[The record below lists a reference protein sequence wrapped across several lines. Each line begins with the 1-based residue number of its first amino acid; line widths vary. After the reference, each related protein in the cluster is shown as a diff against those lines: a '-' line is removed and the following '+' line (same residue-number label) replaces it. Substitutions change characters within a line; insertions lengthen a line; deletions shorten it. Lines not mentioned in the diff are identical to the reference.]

1 MRPSLG
7 SPNSLHKPLG
17 RSGGRGAYTQNLW
30 RLWTARFP
38 RKLPRF
44 VFINHFPWIF
54 STSLVLPQASCRV
67 RLSTRD
73 ENQRPQEAPP
83 LPPRAWGLSVSTRQ
97 GCHPAGSVSC
107 LAAHRQMAGRGLG
120 SDTTCEPR
128 GARRRRG
135 TCPLPE
141 ALPRTVPDA
150 PSLLPGDLMLRA
162 ERPRLKLLFASIP
175 TQKGTRFRALTRTR
189 LRSSCHVTVGR

>member
-1 MRPSLG
+1 MLF
-7 SPNSLHKPLG
+7 
-17 RSGGRGAYTQNLW
+17 RS
-30 RLWTARFP
+30 
-38 RKLPRF
+38 
-44 VFINHFPWIF
+44 INHFPWIF

-67 RLSTRD
+67 RLSARD

-83 LPPRAWGLSVSTRQ
+83 LPPRAWGLFVATRQ
-97 GCHPAGSVSC
+97 GCHPAGRASC

-150 PSLLPGDLMLRA
+150 FTLLPGDLMLGA
-162 ERPRLKLLFASIP
+162 ESRRLVSMPGKFCGQRSLASYSPWVCKELDMSSGLSTKRLKIA
-175 TQKGTRFRALTRTR
+175 
-189 LRSSCHVTVGR
+189 